1 VLATITH
8 VAEEIIIIG
17 IIIMVAD
24 ADAREIIG

>member
-1 VLATITH
+1 VLVTITH

-17 IIIMVAD
+17 IDITMN